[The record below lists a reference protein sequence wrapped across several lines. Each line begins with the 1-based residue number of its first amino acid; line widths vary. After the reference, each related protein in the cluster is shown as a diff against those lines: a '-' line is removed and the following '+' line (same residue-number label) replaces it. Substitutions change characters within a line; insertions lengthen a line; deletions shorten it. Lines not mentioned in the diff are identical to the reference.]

1 LLLSAAQLRILG
13 VKHSIRLLPRARLL
27 LAAIGLLA
35 AGLLAT
41 AWRLTPDA
49 RGYGT
54 HEQLGMVPCW
64 FMTRTGWPCP
74 TCGMTTA
81 WSYALRGDFRAAL
94 ATNAGGA
101 ATCLLAIAAGLWAT
115 GAAISG
121 RMLAGAVAPR
131 AILWIGAACLAITV
145 LDWARRLATW

>member
-1 LLLSAAQLRILG
+1 VINTAAADCVADG
-13 VKHSIRLLPRARLL
+13 V
-27 LAAIGLLA
+27 
-35 AGLLAT
+35 T
-41 AWRLTPDA
+41 VT
-49 RGYGT
+49 
-54 HEQLGMVPCW
+54 
-64 FMTRTGWPCP
+64 
-74 TCGMTTA
+74 
-81 WSYALRGDFRAAL
+81 

>member
-1 LLLSAAQLRILG
+1 M
-13 VKHSIRLLPRARLL
+13 RLL
-27 LAAIGLLA
+27 LAALGLSA

-54 HEQLGMVPCW
+54 HEQLGMAACW
-64 FMTRTGWPCP
+64 FVTRTDWPCP

-81 WSYALRGDFRAAL
+81 WSHLVRGDVRAAL
-94 ATNAGGA
+94 AANAGGA
-101 ATCLLAIAAGLWAT
+101 ATCLFACAAALWAWGSAIA
-115 GAAISG
+115 G
-121 RMLAGAVAPR
+121 RWLAGSVGLR
-131 AILWIGAACLAITV
+131 TILWIGAACLAITV